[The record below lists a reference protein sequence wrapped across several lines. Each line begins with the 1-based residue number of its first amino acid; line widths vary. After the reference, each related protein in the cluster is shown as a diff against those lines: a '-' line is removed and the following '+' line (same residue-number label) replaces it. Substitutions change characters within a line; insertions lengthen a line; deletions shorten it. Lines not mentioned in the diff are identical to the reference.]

1 MSSHNEVLDGPKIK
15 LDPANNPHGI
25 VASGS
30 RSSFSSCKESGGVSS
45 SQPDSLY
52 DTIEQM
58 VSSAG
63 MIRPAFLTAHEQI
76 AANYGH
82 VLALFYTVQIVRNKV
97 VADSSIDTNDLIAL
111 NELSRDYSA
120 RAKGL
125 HTALVSLYGLVDV
138 DLVALSDDVAEAAE
152 HIAIERA
159 EWLFKKP
166 GFSISDL

>member
-1 MSSHNEVLDGPKIK
+1 MSSHNEMLDGPKIK

-30 RSSFSSCKESGGVSS
+30 HGSCSSCKESGGASS

-52 DTIEQM
+52 DVIEQM

-63 MIRPAFLTAHEQI
+63 MIRPAFFTAHEQI
-76 AANYGH
+76 AANYGY
-82 VLALFYTVQIVRNKV
+82 VLSLFYTVQIVRNKV
-97 VADSSIDTNDLIAL
+97 VVDSPDTNDLIAL
-111 NELSRDYSA
+111 NELSRDYAA

-152 HIAIERA
+152 HIATERA

>member
-1 MSSHNEVLDGPKIK
+1 MHLPSESFSTPKIK
-15 LDPANNPHGI
+15 LCPTSNPHGI
-25 VASGS
+25 VPSG
-30 RSSFSSCKESGGVSS
+30 
-45 SQPDSLY
+45 PDSLY
-52 DTIEQM
+52 DVIEQM

-82 VLALFYTVQIVRNKV
+82 VLALFYVVQIVRNKI
-97 VADSSIDTNDLIAL
+97 VADSPSTNDVISL
-111 NELSRDYSA
+111 NELSRDYAA

-152 HIAIERA
+152 HIATERA

>member
-1 MSSHNEVLDGPKIK
+1 MSSHNEMLDGPKIK

-30 RSSFSSCKESGGVSS
+30 HGSCSSCKESGGASS
-45 SQPDSLY
+45 PQPDSLY
-52 DTIEQM
+52 DVIEQM

-76 AANYGH
+76 AANYGY
-82 VLALFYTVQIVRNKV
+82 VLSLFYTVQIVRNKV
-97 VADSSIDTNDLIAL
+97 VVDSPYTNDLIAL
-111 NELSRDYSA
+111 NELSRDYAA

-152 HIAIERA
+152 HIATERA

>member
-1 MSSHNEVLDGPKIK
+1 MSSHNEMLDGPKIK

-30 RSSFSSCKESGGVSS
+30 RGSCSSCKESGGSS
-45 SQPDSLY
+45 SPQPDSLY
-52 DTIEQM
+52 DVIEQM

-76 AANYGH
+76 AANYGYM
-82 VLALFYTVQIVRNKV
+82 LSLFYTVQIVRNKV
-97 VADSSIDTNDLIAL
+97 VVDSPDTNDLIAL
-111 NELSRDYSA
+111 NELSRDYAA

-138 DLVALSDDVAEAAE
+138 DLVSLSDDVAEAAE
-152 HIAIERA
+152 HIATERA
-159 EWLFKKP
+159 EWLFRKP

>member
-1 MSSHNEVLDGPKIK
+1 MHLPSESFSTPKIK
-15 LDPANNPHGI
+15 LCPTSNPHRI
-25 VASGS
+25 VPSG
-30 RSSFSSCKESGGVSS
+30 
-45 SQPDSLY
+45 PDSLY
-52 DTIEQM
+52 NVIEQM

-63 MIRPAFLTAHEQI
+63 TIRPAFLTAHEQI

-82 VLALFYTVQIVRNKV
+82 VLALFYVVQIVRNKV
-97 VADSSIDTNDLIAL
+97 VVDSPDTNNLIAL

-125 HTALVSLYGLVDV
+125 RTALVSLYGLVDV

-152 HIAIERA
+152 HIATERA
-159 EWLFKKP
+159 GWLFKKP

>member
-1 MSSHNEVLDGPKIK
+1 MSYHNEVLDGPKIK

-30 RSSFSSCKESGGVSS
+30 HGSCSSCKESGGVSS

-76 AANYGH
+76 AANYGY
-82 VLALFYTVQIVRNKV
+82 VLSLFYTVQIVRNKV
-97 VADSSIDTNDLIAL
+97 VADSSTDTNDVIAL
-111 NELSRDYSA
+111 NELSRDYAA

-138 DLVALSDDVAEAAE
+138 DLVVLSDDVAEAAE
-152 HIAIERA
+152 HIATERA

>member
-1 MSSHNEVLDGPKIK
+1 MSSHNEMLDGPKIN

-30 RSSFSSCKESGGVSS
+30 RGSCSSCKESGGVSS

-82 VLALFYTVQIVRNKV
+82 VLALFYVVQIVRNKV
-97 VADSSIDTNDLIAL
+97 AADSPNPNDLIAL

-120 RAKGL
+120 RARGL

-138 DLVALSDDVAEAAE
+138 DLVSLADDVAESAH
-152 HIAIERA
+152 HIATERA

>member
-1 MSSHNEVLDGPKIK
+1 MSSHNEMLDGPKIN

-25 VASGS
+25 VTSGS
-30 RSSFSSCKESGGVSS
+30 HGSCSSYKESSGAASA
-45 SQPDSLY
+45 QPDSLY

-76 AANYGH
+76 AANYGY
-82 VLALFYTVQIVRNKV
+82 VLSLFYTVQIVRNKV
-97 VADSSIDTNDLIAL
+97 VVDSPDTNDLIAL
-111 NELSRDYSA
+111 NELSRDYAA

-152 HIAIERA
+152 HIATERA

>member
-1 MSSHNEVLDGPKIK
+1 MHLPSESFSTPKIR
-15 LDPANNPHGI
+15 LCDTNTPHGI
-25 VASGS
+25 VPSG
-30 RSSFSSCKESGGVSS
+30 
-45 SQPDSLY
+45 PDSLY

-63 MIRPAFLTAHEQI
+63 TIRPAFLTAHEQI

-82 VLALFYTVQIVRNKV
+82 VLALFYVVQIVRNKV
-97 VADSSIDTNDLIAL
+97 AADSSNPNDLIAL
-111 NELSRDYSA
+111 NELSRDYSSRA
-120 RAKGL
+120 RGL

-138 DLVALSDDVAEAAE
+138 DLVSLADDVAESAH
-152 HIAIERA
+152 HIATERA

>member
-1 MSSHNEVLDGPKIK
+1 MSYHNEVLDDPKIK

-30 RSSFSSCKESGGVSS
+30 HGSCSSCKESGGVSS

-76 AANYGH
+76 AANYGY
-82 VLALFYTVQIVRNKV
+82 VLALFYTVQVVRNKV
-97 VADSSIDTNDLIAL
+97 ASNDPSSADIVAL
-111 NELSRDYSA
+111 NELSRDYAA
-120 RAKGL
+120 RANGL
-125 HTALVSLYGLVDV
+125 HTALVSLYGLVDI
-138 DLVALSDDVAEAAE
+138 DLVALSDEVDTAAE
-152 HIAIERA
+152 QIAVERA
-159 EWLFKKP
+159 EWLFGKP
-166 GFSISDL
+166 GFSIIDL

>member
-1 MSSHNEVLDGPKIK
+1 MSSHNEVLDGPKIN

-30 RSSFSSCKESGGVSS
+30 CGSCSSCKESGGVSVP
-45 SQPDSLY
+45 QPDSLF
-52 DTIEQM
+52 DVIEQM
-58 VSSAG
+58 VSSSH

-76 AANYGH
+76 AANYGY
-82 VLALFYTVQIVRNKV
+82 VLALFYVVQIVRNKV
-97 VADSSIDTNDLIAL
+97 VVDSPDANDLIAL

-152 HIAIERA
+152 HIATERA